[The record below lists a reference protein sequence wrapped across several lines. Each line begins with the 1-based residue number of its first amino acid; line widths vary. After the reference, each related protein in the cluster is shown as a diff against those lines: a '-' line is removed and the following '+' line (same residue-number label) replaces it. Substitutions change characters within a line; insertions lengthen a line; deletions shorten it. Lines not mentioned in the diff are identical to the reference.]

1 MRQLPGSEV
10 GSPLLLQP
18 LLLPKFCAQSI
29 KQFLST
35 RAKTINLSI
44 SLSTSNNLVASMMKN
59 I

>member
-1 MRQLPGSEV
+1 MRQLPGTAV

-18 LLLPKFCAQSI
+18 LLLPKCCTQSI

-44 SLSTSNNLVASMMKN
+44 NVFQ
-59 I
+59 